1 MCLLS
6 TEYTGKGLKR
16 TLPRVYSYTSDIT
29 ASLPGLEISLEIP
42 AKADQE
48 LLVFVVH
55 RVSYLFA
62 VVYFPG
68 MICFKFVKSFDH
80 L

>member
-16 TLPRVYSYTSDIT
+16 ALPRVYSYASDI
-29 ASLPGLEISLEIP
+29 AALLPGLEISLEIP
-42 AKADQE
+42 AKANQE
-48 LLVFVVH
+48 LLVSVVH
-55 RVSYLFA
+55 KVSYFFV

-68 MICFKFVKSFDH
+68 MIYLKFVKSFDH